1 MAHTFLIKCIS
12 SAHQTLACNILL
24 KSYIDHGMNNE
35 AKDLFWKI
43 LDGSS
48 HQIKNKVDS
57 NQKAIPDKFTFNTM
71 MGACALTNN
80 WDGFESSYKQMLDHG
95 YHFDMKRHLH
105 MVLDASR
112 AGKVTE
118 TTWDRPPDMV
128 SRLCSTASYYTR
140 NILHRTAG
148 RRSLGLY
155 LAHLRQPGEWDARIL
170 QKLMVKLS
178 YYVLSN
184 SHCLK
189 KDTTYTLSHE
199 LSNLCIKT
207 W

>member
-1 MAHTFLIKCIS
+1 MINKLICKVAKKPLVVTYTGLIQACLDSGNIDNGTCIFNQMHKFCS
-12 SAHQTLACNILL
+12 PNTAACNILL

-35 AKDLFWKI
+35 AKDLFWNI

-118 TTWDRPPDMV
+118 TTWDRPLDMV

-140 NILHRTAG
+140 N
-148 RRSLGLY
+148 
-155 LAHLRQPGEWDARIL
+155 
-170 QKLMVKLS
+170 
-178 YYVLSN
+178 
-184 SHCLK
+184 
-189 KDTTYTLSHE
+189 
-199 LSNLCIKT
+199 
-207 W
+207 